1 MKINKKIFLMA
12 LLPAFS
18 VMSCKKDLN
27 VGNPNQPTLDVNV
40 TTETGLMALT
50 SGAVYTNG
58 IANSNLAWLGNS
70 YCSLLYG
77 FNELLG
83 DMVSAEA
90 ANQIVNIINVPDYW
104 IVDNGTKSLN
114 DAPMRNVLRTN
125 NSRPSTSQGNNPFYY
140 YWVADYALNNAL
152 NIVLSRVDGVT
163 YTGNA
168 DMKKNTIK
176 AFCYF
181 WKGWAYANIGS
192 QYYSGLIL
200 NEVDPILNVTITN
213 PDYKLHD
220 EIIAESNANFKKAAD
235 LLTAIPAGDGDYSDV
250 LGTLIPS
257 FCQVGKGGV
266 LSPDMWK
273 RNINTMLARNILVN
287 RLSPFV
293 NNNPNAA
300 VTGSSMAAITAA
312 DWTQILTL
320 AGDGIKQ
327 GDLVFTGRSAAVNGF
342 MTASGGSVS
351 AMASGAS
358 SPATFKISE
367 RFTQNFKAGDKRFT
381 NNFGSDPFKMN
392 YTFSTRYNQIDG
404 GNHMDSVYV
413 YGNKAVGEYEAY
425 LEGSY
430 EENALMLAEAN
441 IRSGNIE
448 TGLGFIDDVRK
459 YMHAGLAPVKGT
471 GLNLAQAMAELVRER
486 RVALVYRGISYYDSR
501 RWGWIYDISKGGG
514 AYNQTIVEGTTVN
527 TKATI
532 NYNFLDYWDVPA
544 DEFDLNPPSATSA
557 AIKNPN

>member
-1 MKINKKIFLMA
+1 MKINKKIFLIA

-18 VMSCKKDLN
+18 VMSCKKELN

-40 TTETGLMALT
+40 TTETGLIALT

-58 IANSNLAWLGNS
+58 MANSSLGWLGNS
-70 YCSLLYG
+70 YCSLPYG
-77 FNELLG
+77 FSELMG

-104 IVDNGTKSLN
+104 ILDNGVKSVN
-114 DAPMRNVLRTN
+114 DAPVRNVLRTN
-125 NSRPSTSQGNNPFYY
+125 NNRPSTSQGNNPFYY
-140 YWVADYALNNAL
+140 YWVANYALNNAL
-152 NIVLSRVDGVT
+152 NTVLTKVDVVT

-168 DMKKNTIK
+168 EVKKNTIK

-192 QYYSGLIL
+192 QYYSGLIQ
-200 NEVDPILNVTITN
+200 NEIDPILNITVVN

-220 EIIAESNANFKKAAD
+220 EIIAESNANFKKATD
-235 LLTAIPAGDGDYSDV
+235 LLTAIPAGDGDYTDV
-250 LGTLIPS
+250 LGQLIPS
-257 FCQVGKGGV
+257 FCQVGNGGV
-266 LSPDMWK
+266 LSTAEFK

-293 NNNPNAA
+293 NNNPNATI
-300 VTGSSMAAITAA
+300 TGSSMSAISSA

-320 AGDGIKQ
+320 AGDGIKD
-327 GDLVFTGRSAAVNGF
+327 GDLVFTGRSAEVNGF
-342 MTASGGSVS
+342 MTAGTGSVS
-351 AMASGAS
+351 AQATGAS
-358 SPATFKISE
+358 SPATFKIGE
-367 RFTQNFKAGDKRFT
+367 RFIQNFKAGDNRFT
-381 NNFGSDPFKMN
+381 NNFGTKPYAMN
-392 YTFSTRYNQIDG
+392 YTFSTRYNQIAG
-404 GNHMDSVYV
+404 GNGATGVYV
-413 YGNKAVGEYEAY
+413 YGTKAVGEYEAY
-425 LEGSY
+425 LAGSY

-448 TGLGFIDDVRK
+448 TGLGFIDDVRN
-459 YMHAGLAPVKGT
+459 YMGAGIAAVKGT
-471 GLNLAQAMAELVRER
+471 GLNLAQALTELTKER
-486 RVALVYRGISYYDSR
+486 RVALVYRGISFYDSR

-514 AYNQTIVEGTTVN
+514 VYNQVVVDGATIN

-544 DEFDLNPPSATSA
+544 DETDFNPPSAGSA
-557 AIKNPN
+557 PIKNPN